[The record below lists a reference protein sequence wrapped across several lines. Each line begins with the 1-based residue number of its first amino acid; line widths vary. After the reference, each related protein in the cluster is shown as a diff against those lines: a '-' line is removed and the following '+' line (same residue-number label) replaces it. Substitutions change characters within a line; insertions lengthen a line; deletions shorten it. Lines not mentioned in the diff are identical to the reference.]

1 MLKKL
6 LSILLIGCSV
16 VLSAQE
22 GNLSNLRTQ
31 IVEIQ
36 GDSILL
42 DSLTIIPESFEI
54 IDLGKN
60 QTLDTSFYEI
70 KNSTIIFRKKE
81 ELSGPFQIKYR
92 TLPYALDQ
100 TFNHLDTTLIKR
112 KSDGTYIGIDYTPFE
127 PQRGLLDYKGLDYN
141 GSFARGISF
150 GNNFCFSI
158 NSSSTGF

>member
-81 ELSGPFQIKYR
+81 ATS
-92 TLPYALDQ
+92 A
-100 TFNHLDTTLIKR
+100 
-112 KSDGTYIGIDYTPFE
+112 
-127 PQRGLLDYKGLDYN
+127 
-141 GSFARGISF
+141 
-150 GNNFCFSI
+150 
-158 NSSSTGF
+158 